1 MSIAALAKG
10 TTVTAKWLA
19 RLAERGTDR
28 FKADRDEMFREW
40 TAEVAERVRDIESR
54 MGDDARRVADERS
67 EDREFA
73 AVWRNLGY
81 EASREAIDQRRRMLA
96 YAAAGTLATGHSI
109 AQVSRIERAL
119 RQLDPDD
126 ILWLDEIDRAEFP
139 ECPVAAKLARGMTWD
154 GCPSRD
160 ALLLAGCVRE
170 LNVWGTGVDV
180 STIGRGVLSVMEAF
194 VAAERRDF
202 RARTVEAHDAVTKS
216 LTEYL
221 PEAQK
226 IQANSEKNAART

>member
-1 MSIAALAKG
+1 MSSAALAKG
-10 TTVTAKWLA
+10 ATLTAKWIA

-28 FKADRDEMFREW
+28 FKAHRDEMFREW
-40 TAEVAERVRDIESR
+40 TAEVADRVREIESR
-54 MGDDARRVADERS
+54 MGDDARRIADERS
-67 EDREFA
+67 EHHEFA

-81 EASREAIDQRRRMLA
+81 EATREAIDQRRRMLA
-96 YAAAGTLATGHSI
+96 YAAAGSLAGGESI

-126 ILWLDEIDRAEFP
+126 ILWLDEIEHAEFP
-139 ECPVAAKLARGMTWD
+139 DCPVAAKLARGMTWD

-180 STIGRGVLSVMEAF
+180 STIGRGVLAIMEAF
-194 VAAERRDF
+194 VAAERCDF
-202 RARTVEAHDAVTKS
+202 RARTVAAHDAVTKS

-226 IQANSEKNAART
+226 VQANSSENVSRS